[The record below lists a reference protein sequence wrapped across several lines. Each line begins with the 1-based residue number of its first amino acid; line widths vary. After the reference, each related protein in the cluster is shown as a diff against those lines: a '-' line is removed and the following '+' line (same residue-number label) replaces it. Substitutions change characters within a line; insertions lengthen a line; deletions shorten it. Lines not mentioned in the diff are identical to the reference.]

1 MKVRDLVIVAAFVL
15 GGVAV
20 AYGGDVMKALRDWKY
35 TSPLCLR
42 VEEAWANATGAT
54 LTQLQVEL
62 ASKQRQLAVI
72 EEEVRSLRQSLDGAV
87 KDVGDAHMH
96 IAKLVTDIE
105 HLERIR
111 ETQSGELNHCRQ
123 LIDAQEAVVKETN
136 WRYQQLASRV
146 RELGQEGAVSVLV
159 RE

>member
-1 MKVRDLVIVAAFVL
+1 
-15 GGVAV
+15 
-20 AYGGDVMKALRDWKY
+20 
-35 TSPLCLR
+35 
-42 VEEAWANATGAT
+42 
-54 LTQLQVEL
+54 VEL
-62 ASKQRQLAVI
+62 ASKQRQLAVS

-96 IAKLVTDIE
+96 IARLVTDIE

-123 LIDAQEAVVKETN
+123 LINAQEAVVKETN